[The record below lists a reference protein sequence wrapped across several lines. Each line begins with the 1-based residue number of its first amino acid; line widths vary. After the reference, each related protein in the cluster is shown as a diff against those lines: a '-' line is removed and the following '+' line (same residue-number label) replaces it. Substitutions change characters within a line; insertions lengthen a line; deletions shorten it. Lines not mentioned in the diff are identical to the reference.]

1 LGRAGSASPG
11 WRWRWASGCGTGS
24 ARAPCS
30 CRWRRS
36 PIPGLVLAAIG
47 RAAGADL
54 TGTGAPTEALAETF
68 GDGAWL
74 LVLDNLEQ
82 VVQVAPDLGE
92 LLARCPG
99 LAMLATSR
107 AALGLRAERE
117 YPVPPLPLPAGSG
130 AASVAEVAAS
140 PAVAL
145 FVDRARA
152 ARPGFALTEGNAG
165 AVAEIC
171 RRLEGLPLAIE
182 LAAARTRLLDPPA
195 LLDRLVSS
203 LNALGTGAVDLPE
216 RQRTLRATVQW
227 SVDLLDGPERS
238 LLEVAAVFTDGW
250 TIPAVAQVA
259 GLDEDRALELSE
271 ALARHSL
278 IYLDSTELGP
288 RSRMLETVRE
298 FVAERL
304 AARPDTAEV
313 GRRHAGRELRR
324 PRQAAVPP
332 SRPELHDVRL
342 RPVVARRRPSPRHG
356 HPRPAQQRH
365 DALRRCLARG
375 EGRCVQALDRIR
387 IPVVDALSRRTE
399 GVMRVMRLQGP
410 VVSSFRLTPA
420 NRPSD

>member
-1 LGRAGSASPG
+1 
-11 WRWRWASGCGTGS
+11 
-24 ARAPCS
+24 
-30 CRWRRS
+30 
-36 PIPGLVLAAIG
+36 
-47 RAAGADL
+47 
-54 TGTGAPTEALAETF
+54 
-68 GDGAWL
+68 
-74 LVLDNLEQ
+74 
-82 VVQVAPDLGE
+82 
-92 LLARCPG
+92 
-99 LAMLATSR
+99 M
-107 AALGLRAERE
+107 
-117 YPVPPLPLPAGSG
+117 
-130 AASVAEVAAS
+130 
-140 PAVAL
+140 
-145 FVDRARA
+145 
-152 ARPGFALTEGNAG
+152 
-165 AVAEIC
+165 AEIC

-195 LLDRLVSS
+195 LLDRLAAS
-203 LNALGTGAVDLPE
+203 LDALGTGAVDLPE
-216 RQRTLRATVQW
+216 RQRTLRATVEW
-227 SVDLLDGPERS
+227 SVGLLEDAERS

-259 GLDEDRALELSE
+259 GLDEDRALELCE

-278 IYLDSTELGP
+278 VAVDSTELGP

-399 GVMRVMRLQGP
+399 GVIRVMRLRGP
-410 VVSSFRLTPA
+410 GGLVLPVDTGKSAFGLRTCAESAPNVVHMARISGPPGVQVVTQDPRYRHSAVLAIRHGKLGEPGSPA
-420 NRPSD
+420 AVVGSKTCR